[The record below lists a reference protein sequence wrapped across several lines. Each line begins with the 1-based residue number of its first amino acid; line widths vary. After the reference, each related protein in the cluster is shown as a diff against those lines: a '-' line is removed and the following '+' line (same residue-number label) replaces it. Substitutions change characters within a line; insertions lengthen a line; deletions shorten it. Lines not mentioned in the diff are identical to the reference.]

1 MRAEYPTVPRSTPT
15 TRTHPSASGWLIAL
29 DTGGTFT
36 DIVARDPSGAVR
48 RAKVP
53 SDGSLLATV
62 VSIEGAR
69 MRIRP
74 AAGLVL
80 PDGLLDGWIV
90 TGRATGS
97 EHSPRIV
104 AQRGDALEIEPAPDA
119 WRGEALPV
127 GKPIRFAHPRGGLD
141 APRLGLHIVTGTPL
155 DTPLPQMELRL
166 STTRGTNALL
176 EGKGAPVAPGDP
188 VTVHFDCIFRKI
200 VAVSTRSARLLG
212 GNRVIAEPFSFVA
225 ASQLDA
231 PKTVTTDAGGGLF
244 SGQSGPKA
252 PQAVSYAV
260 VGMKPG
266 GKRSV
271 FVPAVLG
278 YGSKGEQEIPPNCP
292 EFELEIELL
301 SVGGGQ

>member
-1 MRAEYPTVPRSTPT
+1 MLAITRSTSTSTAHPVAGSVARPRSGVGCGGGRRRRRSGVAIASGEFHDTPTPSDAARSTHSRRDHLRALLLSLSLSLSSTLALPARPSHAIGFKKDMSKARRNTGVDKSAYLDLDISPYNVTETITTTTTTTTTTADDGTPTPT
-15 TRTHPSASGWLIAL
+15 TTTATTSRPLTSIK
-29 DTGGTFT
+29 FY
-36 DIVARDPSGAVR
+36 DI
-48 RAKVP
+48 
-53 SDGSLLATV
+53 
-62 VSIEGAR
+62 
-69 MRIRP
+69 
-74 AAGLVL
+74 
-80 PDGLLDGWIV
+80 
-90 TGRATGS
+90 
-97 EHSPRIV
+97 
-104 AQRGDALEIEPAPDA
+104 
-119 WRGEALPV
+119 
-127 GKPIRFAHPRGGLD
+127 
-141 APRLGLHIVTGTPL
+141 
-155 DTPLPQMELRL
+155 
-166 STTRGTNALL
+166 L

-200 VAVSTRSARLLG
+200 DAVSTRSARLLG

-301 SVGGGQ
+301 SVGGEQ